1 MNKYNTLEKILI
13 YSGILI
19 FMTFILLPF
28 VEMFYASL
36 RPLDHLFRSPYQF
49 YSDDLSFWAYREMWN
64 TVPMLG
70 RYIFNS
76 FFLASSVAIITL
88 IFVIPAAYSYARFK
102 FPAKNTSL
110 YILLAIN
117 MFSGAVLLIPL
128 YKVLRTFGLLNS
140 YQAMIVPGVAFLIPT
155 SIWLLKSYFEKIPI
169 DLEEAAFVDGAS
181 RVQIL
186 RHIIAPLS
194 TPGLV
199 VVGIYA
205 FIGAYA
211 QQFLFAIT
219 FNQKKEYMPI
229 PSGLYEF
236 IGYQSVKWNEMMAAS
251 LVGIAPVLLVFIFFV
266 FLDLNHEI
274 KSLLITTAK
283 YAWDVDSTLLDFNRH

>member
-1 MNKYNTLEKILI
+1 MDKYNFFEKILL
-13 YSGILI
+13 YSGIFI

-49 YSDDLSFWAYREMWN
+49 FSDDLSFWAYGEMWN

-76 FFLASSVAIITL
+76 FYLASCVTIITIL
-88 IFVIPAAYSYARFK
+88 FVIPAAYSYARFN
-102 FPAKNTSL
+102 FPGKNSSL
-110 YILLAIN
+110 YLLLAIN

-128 YKVLRTFGLLNS
+128 YKLLRTLGLLNS

-181 RVQIL
+181 RIQIL
-186 RHIIAPLS
+186 RHIITPLS

-199 VVGIYA
+199 VVSLYI

-219 FNQKKEYMPI
+219 FNSKKEYMPI
-229 PSGLYEF
+229 PAGLYEF
-236 IGYQSVKWNEMMAAS
+236 IGYQTVKWNEMMAAS
-251 LVGIAPVLLVFIFFV
+251 LIGIAPVLIIFIFLQKYLV
-266 FLDLNHEI
+266 EGL
-274 KSLLITTAK
+274 TAGAVK
-283 YAWDVDSTLLDFNRH
+283 N

>member
-1 MNKYNTLEKILI
+1 MNKYNPFEKILI
-13 YSGILI
+13 YFGIFV

-28 VEMFYASL
+28 IEMFYASL

-49 YSDDLSFWAYREMWN
+49 YSDDLSFWAYQEMWN

-76 FFLASSVAIITL
+76 FFLASCVAILTL
-88 IFVIPAAYSYARFK
+88 IFVIPAAYAYARFK

-117 MFSGAVLLIPL
+117 MFSGAVILIPL
-128 YKVLRTFGLLNS
+128 YKLLRTLGLLNS
-140 YQAMIVPGVAFLIPT
+140 YQSMIIPGVAFLIPT
-155 SIWLLKSYFEKIPI
+155 AIWLLKSYFEKIPI

-229 PSGLYEF
+229 PTGLYEF
-236 IGYQSVKWNEMMAAS
+236 IGYQSVKWNEMMAPA
-251 LVGIAPVLLVFIFFV
+251 LVGMLPVLLLFIFLQKYIV
-266 FLDLNHEI
+266 EGL
-274 KSLLITTAK
+274 TAGAVK
-283 YAWDVDSTLLDFNRH
+283 N

>member
-1 MNKYNTLEKILI
+1 MNKYNSLEKILI
-13 YSGILI
+13 YSGILV

-49 YSDDLSFWAYREMWN
+49 YSDDLSFWAYREMWK
-64 TVPMLG
+64 TVPMLP

-76 FFLASSVAIITL
+76 FFLASVTSLITL
-88 IFVIPAAYSYARFK
+88 LFVIPAAYSYARFR
-102 FPAKNTSL
+102 FPFKNSSL

-205 FIGAYA
+205 FIGSYA

-251 LVGIAPVLLVFIFFV
+251 LVGIAPVLLVFIFLQKYIV
-266 FLDLNHEI
+266 EGL
-274 KSLLITTAK
+274 TAGAVK
-283 YAWDVDSTLLDFNRH
+283 N

>member
-1 MNKYNTLEKILI
+1 MDKYKLHEKIFL
-13 YSGILI
+13 YFGILI
-19 FMTFILLPF
+19 FLTFILLPF

-76 FFLASSVAIITL
+76 LFLATCTALITL
-88 IFVIPAAYSYARFK
+88 IFVIPAAYSYARFQ
-102 FPAKNTSL
+102 FPLKNFSL
-110 YILLAIN
+110 YLLLAIN

-128 YKVLRTFGLLNS
+128 YKLLKVFGLLNT
-140 YQAMIVPGVAFLIPT
+140 YQAMIIPGVAFLIPT
-155 SIWLLKSYFEKIPI
+155 AIWLLRSYFQKIPI

-181 RVQIL
+181 RIQIL

-205 FIGAYA
+205 FIGSYA

-236 IGYQSVKWNEMMAAS
+236 IGYTTVKWNEMMAAS
-251 LVGIAPVLLVFIFFV
+251 LVGIAPVLIV
-266 FLDLNHEI
+266 FLFLQRYIVEG
-274 KSLLITTAK
+274 LTAGAAK
-283 YAWDVDSTLLDFNRH
+283 N

>member
-1 MNKYNTLEKILI
+1 MDKFTLVQKIFL
-13 YSGILI
+13 YTAILI
-19 FMTFILLPF
+19 FMIFILLPF

-76 FFLASSVAIITL
+76 FFLASSVAILTL
-88 IFVIPAAYSYARFK
+88 LFVIPAAYSYARFN
-102 FPAKNTSL
+102 FPFKNSSL

-155 SIWLLKSYFEKIPI
+155 AIWLLKSYFEKIPV

-199 VVGIYA
+199 VVGIYS

-219 FNQKKEYMPI
+219 FNQKKEFMPI

-251 LVGIAPVLLVFIFFV
+251 LVGIAPVLILFIFLQRYIV
-266 FLDLNHEI
+266 EGL
-274 KSLLITTAK
+274 TAGAVK
-283 YAWDVDSTLLDFNRH
+283 N

>member
-1 MNKYNTLEKILI
+1 MDKYNLFEKVLL
-13 YSGILI
+13 YLGILI

-36 RPLDHLFRSPYQF
+36 RPLDHLFRSHYQF
-49 YSDDLSFWAYREMWN
+49 FSDDLSFWAYREMWN

-76 FFLASSVAIITL
+76 FFLATSVTVITIL
-88 IFVIPAAYSYARFK
+88 FVIPAAYSYARFN
-102 FPAKNTSL
+102 FPGKNSSL
-110 YILLAIN
+110 YLLLAIN

-128 YKVLRTFGLLNS
+128 YKLLRTLGLLNS

-186 RHIIAPLS
+186 RHIITPLS

-199 VVGIYA
+199 VVSLYI

-219 FNQKKEYMPI
+219 FNSKKEFMPI
-229 PSGLYEF
+229 PAGLYEF
-236 IGYQSVKWNEMMAAS
+236 VGYQTIKWNEMMAAS
-251 LVGIAPVLLVFIFFV
+251 LVGIAPVLIIFIFLQKYLV
-266 FLDLNHEI
+266 EGL
-274 KSLLITTAK
+274 TAGAVK
-283 YAWDVDSTLLDFNRH
+283 N

>member
-1 MNKYNTLEKILI
+1 MAIISNGTTIADAGAF
-13 YSGILI
+13 S
-19 FMTFILLPF
+19 
-28 VEMFYASL
+28 ASL
-36 RPLDHLFRSPYQF
+36 GSMVLIK
-49 YSDDLSFWAYREMWN
+49 
-64 TVPMLG
+64 T
-70 RYIFNS
+70 ITI
-76 FFLASSVAIITL
+76 SSGTGTI
-88 IFVIPAAYSYARFK
+88 S
-102 FPAKNTSL
+102 
-110 YILLAIN
+110 
-117 MFSGAVLLIPL
+117 
-128 YKVLRTFGLLNS
+128 
-140 YQAMIVPGVAFLIPT
+140 
-155 SIWLLKSYFEKIPI
+155 
-169 DLEEAAFVDGAS
+169 FVDGAS

-251 LVGIAPVLLVFIFFV
+251 LVGIAPVLILFIFLQKYIV
-266 FLDLNHEI
+266 EGL
-274 KSLLITTAK
+274 TAGAVK
-283 YAWDVDSTLLDFNRH
+283 N

>member
-1 MNKYNTLEKILI
+1 MDKYNLFEKVLL
-13 YSGILI
+13 YLGILI

-49 YSDDLSFWAYREMWN
+49 FSDDLSFWAYGEMWN

-76 FFLASSVAIITL
+76 FFLATSVTVITIL
-88 IFVIPAAYSYARFK
+88 FVIPAAYSYARFN
-102 FPAKNTSL
+102 FPGKNSSL
-110 YILLAIN
+110 YLLLAIN

-128 YKVLRTFGLLNS
+128 YKLLRTLGLLNS

-186 RHIIAPLS
+186 RHIITPLS

-199 VVGIYA
+199 VVSLYI

-219 FNQKKEYMPI
+219 FNSKKEFMPI
-229 PSGLYEF
+229 PAGLYEF
-236 IGYQSVKWNEMMAAS
+236 VGYQTIKWNEMMAAS
-251 LVGIAPVLLVFIFFV
+251 LVGIAPVLIIFIFLQKYLV
-266 FLDLNHEI
+266 EGL
-274 KSLLITTAK
+274 TAGAVK
-283 YAWDVDSTLLDFNRH
+283 N

>member
-1 MNKYNTLEKILI
+1 MNNYSFFEKVFLYI
-13 YSGILI
+13 GILI

-28 VEMFYASL
+28 AEMFYASL

-49 YSDDLSFWAYREMWN
+49 FSDDLSFWAYGEMWN
-64 TVPMLG
+64 TVPLLG

-76 FFLASSVAIITL
+76 FFLATCVAILTL
-88 IFVIPAAYSYARFK
+88 FFVIPAAYSYARFN
-102 FPAKNTSL
+102 FPAKNSSL
-110 YILLAIN
+110 YLLLAIN

-128 YKVLRTFGLLNS
+128 YKLLRTLGLLNS

-219 FNQKKEYMPI
+219 FNSKKEFMPI
-229 PSGLYEF
+229 PAGLYEF
-236 IGYQSVKWNEMMAAS
+236 IGYQTIKWNEMMAAS
-251 LVGIAPVLLVFIFFV
+251 LVGIAPVLIIFV
-266 FLDLNHEI
+266 FLQRYIVEGL
-274 KSLLITTAK
+274 TAGAVK
-283 YAWDVDSTLLDFNRH
+283 N

>member
-1 MNKYNTLEKILI
+1 MNKYTILEKLLI
-13 YSGILI
+13 YFGILI

-49 YSDDLSFWAYREMWN
+49 YSDDLSFWAYSEMWK

-76 FFLASSVAIITL
+76 FFLATVTSLLTL
-88 IFVIPAAYSYARFK
+88 LFVIPAAYSYARFK

-110 YILLAIN
+110 YLLLAIN

-128 YKVLRTFGLLNS
+128 YKVLRTFGLLNT

-155 SIWLLKSYFEKIPI
+155 AIWLLKSYFEKIPV

-219 FNQKKEYMPI
+219 FNQKNEYMPI

-236 IGYQSVKWNEMMAAS
+236 IGYTTVKWNEMMAAS
-251 LVGIAPVLLVFIFFV
+251 LVGIAPVLIV
-266 FLDLNHEI
+266 FLFLQ
-274 KSLLITTAK
+274 K
-283 YAWDVDSTLLDFNRH
+283 YIVEGLTSGAVKN

>member
-1 MNKYNTLEKILI
+1 MNKYNPFEKILI
-13 YSGILI
+13 YFGIFV

-28 VEMFYASL
+28 IEMFYASL

-49 YSDDLSFWAYREMWN
+49 YSDDLSFWAYQEMWN

-76 FFLASSVAIITL
+76 FFLASCVAILTL

-102 FPAKNTSL
+102 FPFKNSSL

-117 MFSGAVLLIPL
+117 MFSGAVILIPL
-128 YKVLRTFGLLNS
+128 YKLLRTLGLLNS
-140 YQAMIVPGVAFLIPT
+140 YQSMIIPGV
-155 SIWLLKSYFEKIPI
+155 FEKIPI

-229 PSGLYEF
+229 PTGLYEF
-236 IGYQSVKWNEMMAAS
+236 IGYQSVKWNEMMAAA
-251 LVGIAPVLLVFIFFV
+251 LVGMLPVLLLFV
-266 FLDLNHEI
+266 FLQKYIVEGL
-274 KSLLITTAK
+274 TAGAVK
-283 YAWDVDSTLLDFNRH
+283 N

>member
-1 MNKYNTLEKILI
+1 MDKFTFFQKLLM
-13 YSGILI
+13 YSAIFV

-76 FFLASSVAIITL
+76 FFLASSVAILTL
-88 IFVIPAAYSYARFK
+88 LFVIPAAYSYARFN
-102 FPAKNTSL
+102 FPFKNSSL

-155 SIWLLKSYFEKIPI
+155 SIWLLKSYFEKIPV

-219 FNQKKEYMPI
+219 FNQKKEFMPI

-251 LVGIAPVLLVFIFFV
+251 LVGIAPVLILFIFLQKYIV
-266 FLDLNHEI
+266 EGL
-274 KSLLITTAK
+274 TAGAVK
-283 YAWDVDSTLLDFNRH
+283 N

>member
-1 MNKYNTLEKILI
+1 MDRYNFLEKFFI
-13 YSGILI
+13 YSAIFI

-76 FFLASSVAIITL
+76 FFLASSVAILTL
-88 IFVIPAAYSYARFK
+88 LFVIPAAYSYARFN
-102 FPAKNTSL
+102 FPFKISSL

-155 SIWLLKSYFEKIPI
+155 SIWLLKSYFEKIPV

-251 LVGIAPVLLVFIFFV
+251 LVGIAPVLIV
-266 FLDLNHEI
+266 FLFLQKYIVEG
-274 KSLLITTAK
+274 LTAGAVK
-283 YAWDVDSTLLDFNRH
+283 N

>member
-1 MNKYNTLEKILI
+1 MNKYNPFEKILI
-13 YSGILI
+13 YFGIFV

-76 FFLASSVAIITL
+76 FFLASCVAILTL
-88 IFVIPAAYSYARFK
+88 IFVIPAAYAYARFK

-110 YILLAIN
+110 YLLLAIN
-117 MFSGAVLLIPL
+117 MFSGAVILIPL
-128 YKVLRTFGLLNS
+128 YKLLRTLGLLNS
-140 YQAMIVPGVAFLIPT
+140 YQSMIIPGVAFLIPT

-181 RVQIL
+181 RIQIL

-229 PSGLYEF
+229 PTGLYEF
-236 IGYQSVKWNEMMAAS
+236 IGYQSVKWNEMMAAA
-251 LVGIAPVLLVFIFFV
+251 LVGMLPVLLLFV
-266 FLDLNHEI
+266 FLQKYIVEGL
-274 KSLLITTAK
+274 TAGAVK
-283 YAWDVDSTLLDFNRH
+283 N

>member
-1 MNKYNTLEKILI
+1 MDRYNIFEKIII
-13 YSGILI
+13 YFGIII
-19 FMTFILLPF
+19 FLTFILLPF

-36 RPLDHLFRSPYQF
+36 RPLKHLFRSPYQF
-49 YSDDLSFWAYREMWN
+49 YSDDLSFWAYKEMWN

-76 FFLASSVAIITL
+76 LVLATLTSIITL
-88 IFVIPAAYSYARFK
+88 LFVIPAAYSYARFN

-110 YILLAIN
+110 YLLLAIN

-128 YKVLRTFGLLNS
+128 YKLLRFLGLLNT

-155 SIWLLKSYFEKIPI
+155 AIWLLKSYFQKIPI
-169 DLEEAAFVDGAS
+169 ELEEAAFCDGAS
-181 RVQIL
+181 RLQIL
-186 RHIIAPLS
+186 RHVIAPLS

-205 FIGAYA
+205 FIGSYA
-211 QQFLFAIT
+211 QQFLFAIS

-229 PSGLYEF
+229 PAGLYEF
-236 IGYQSVKWNEMMAAS
+236 IGYTTVKWNEMMAAS
-251 LVGIAPVLLVFIFFV
+251 LVGIAPVLLVFL
-266 FLDLNHEI
+266 FLQ
-274 KSLLITTAK
+274 K
-283 YAWDVDSTLLDFNRH
+283 YIVEGLTSGAVKN

>member
-1 MNKYNTLEKILI
+1 MDKFTSVQKIFL
-13 YSGILI
+13 YSAILI

-49 YSDDLSFWAYREMWN
+49 YSDDLSFWAYSEMWK

-76 FFLASSVAIITL
+76 FFLATVTSLLTL
-88 IFVIPAAYSYARFK
+88 LFVIPAAYSYARFN
-102 FPAKNTSL
+102 FPAKSTSL
-110 YILLAIN
+110 YLLLAIN

-128 YKVLRTFGLLNS
+128 YKLLKTFGLLNT

-169 DLEEAAFVDGAS
+169 ELEEAAFCDGAT
-181 RVQIL
+181 RIQIL
-186 RHIIAPLS
+186 RHVIAPLS

-205 FIGAYA
+205 FIGSYA
-211 QQFLFAIT
+211 QQFLFAIS

-229 PSGLYEF
+229 PAGLYEF
-236 IGYQSVKWNEMMAAS
+236 IGYTTVKWNEMMAAS
-251 LVGIAPVLLVFIFFV
+251 LVGIAPVLIV
-266 FLDLNHEI
+266 FLFLQKYIVEG
-274 KSLLITTAK
+274 LTAGAVK
-283 YAWDVDSTLLDFNRH
+283 N

>member
-1 MNKYNTLEKILI
+1 VNKYTFLEKIFL
-13 YSGILI
+13 YMGILI

-28 VEMFYASL
+28 AEMFYASL

-49 YSDDLSFWAYREMWN
+49 FSDDLSFWAYGEMWN
-64 TVPMLG
+64 TVPLLG

-76 FFLASSVAIITL
+76 FFLATCVAILTL
-88 IFVIPAAYSYARFK
+88 FFVIPAAYSYARFN
-102 FPAKNTSL
+102 FPAKNSSL
-110 YILLAIN
+110 YLLLAIN

-128 YKVLRTFGLLNS
+128 YKLLRTLGLLNS

-219 FNQKKEYMPI
+219 FNSKKEFMPI
-229 PSGLYEF
+229 PAGLYEF
-236 IGYQSVKWNEMMAAS
+236 IGYQTIKWNEMMAAS
-251 LVGIAPVLLVFIFFV
+251 LVGIAPVLIIFIFLQRYIV
-266 FLDLNHEI
+266 EGL
-274 KSLLITTAK
+274 TAGAVK
-283 YAWDVDSTLLDFNRH
+283 N

>member
-1 MNKYNTLEKILI
+1 MNKYNPFEKILI
-13 YSGILI
+13 YFGIFV

-28 VEMFYASL
+28 IEMFYASL

-49 YSDDLSFWAYREMWN
+49 YSDDLSFWAYQEMWN

-76 FFLASSVAIITL
+76 FFLASCVAILTL
-88 IFVIPAAYSYARFK
+88 IFVIPAAYAYARFK

-110 YILLAIN
+110 YLLLAIN
-117 MFSGAVLLIPL
+117 MFSGAVILIPL
-128 YKVLRTFGLLNS
+128 YKLLRTLGLLNS
-140 YQAMIVPGVAFLIPT
+140 YQSMIIPGVAFLIPT

-181 RVQIL
+181 RIQIL

-229 PSGLYEF
+229 PTGLYEF
-236 IGYQSVKWNEMMAAS
+236 IGYQSVKWNEMMAAA
-251 LVGIAPVLLVFIFFV
+251 LVGMLPVLLLFIFLQKYIV
-266 FLDLNHEI
+266 EGL
-274 KSLLITTAK
+274 TAGAVK
-283 YAWDVDSTLLDFNRH
+283 N

>member
-1 MNKYNTLEKILI
+1 MNKYNPLEKILI
-13 YSGILI
+13 YSGILV

-28 VEMFYASL
+28 IEMFYASL
-36 RPLDHLFRSPYQF
+36 RPLNHLFRSPYQF

-76 FFLASSVAIITL
+76 FFLASCVAILTL
-88 IFVIPAAYSYARFK
+88 IFVIPAAYAYARFK

-110 YILLAIN
+110 YVLLAIN
-117 MFSGAVLLIPL
+117 MFSGAVILIPL
-128 YKVLRTFGLLNS
+128 YKLLRTLGLLNS
-140 YQAMIVPGVAFLIPT
+140 YQSMIIPGVAFLIPT
-155 SIWLLKSYFEKIPI
+155 AIWLLKSYFEKIPI

-205 FIGAYA
+205 FIGSYA

-236 IGYQSVKWNEMMAAS
+236 IGYTTVKWNEMMAAS
-251 LVGIAPVLLVFIFFV
+251 LVGIAPVLIIFL
-266 FLDLNHEI
+266 FLQ
-274 KSLLITTAK
+274 K
-283 YAWDVDSTLLDFNRH
+283 YIVAGLTSGAVKN

>member
-1 MNKYNTLEKILI
+1 MDRYTFLEKFFI
-13 YSGILI
+13 YSAIFV

-49 YSDDLSFWAYREMWN
+49 YSDDLSFWAYSEMWN

-76 FFLASSVAIITL
+76 FFLASSVAILTL
-88 IFVIPAAYSYARFK
+88 LFVIPAAYSYARFT
-102 FPAKNTSL
+102 FPFKNSSL

-155 SIWLLKSYFEKIPI
+155 SIWLLKSYFEKIPV

-194 TPGLV
+194 TRGLV

-211 QQFLFAIT
+211 QEFLFAIT

-251 LVGIAPVLLVFIFFV
+251 LVGIAPVLILFIFLQKYIV
-266 FLDLNHEI
+266 EGL
-274 KSLLITTAK
+274 TAGAVK
-283 YAWDVDSTLLDFNRH
+283 N

>member
-1 MNKYNTLEKILI
+1 MNKYNPFEKILI
-13 YSGILI
+13 YFGIFV

-28 VEMFYASL
+28 IEMFYASL

-76 FFLASSVAIITL
+76 FFLASCVAILTL
-88 IFVIPAAYSYARFK
+88 IFVIPAAYAYARFK

-110 YILLAIN
+110 YVLLAIN
-117 MFSGAVLLIPL
+117 MFSGAVILIPL
-128 YKVLRTFGLLNS
+128 YKLLRTLGLLNS
-140 YQAMIVPGVAFLIPT
+140 YQSMIIPGVAFLIQT
-155 SIWLLKSYFEKIPI
+155 AIWLLKSYFEKIPI

-181 RVQIL
+181 RVHIL

-229 PSGLYEF
+229 PTGLYEF
-236 IGYQSVKWNEMMAAS
+236 IGYQSVKWNEMMAAA
-251 LVGIAPVLLVFIFFV
+251 LVGMLPVLLLFV
-266 FLDLNHEI
+266 FLQKYIVEGL
-274 KSLLITTAK
+274 TAGAVK
-283 YAWDVDSTLLDFNRH
+283 N

>member
-1 MNKYNTLEKILI
+1 MDKFTFVQKLLM
-13 YSGILI
+13 YSAIFI

-76 FFLASSVAIITL
+76 FFLASSVAILTL
-88 IFVIPAAYSYARFK
+88 LFVIPAAYSYARFN
-102 FPAKNTSL
+102 FPFKNSSL

-155 SIWLLKSYFEKIPI
+155 SIWLLKSYFEKIPV

-219 FNQKKEYMPI
+219 FNQKKEFMPI

-251 LVGIAPVLLVFIFFV
+251 LVGIAPVLILFIFLQKYIV
-266 FLDLNHEI
+266 EGL
-274 KSLLITTAK
+274 TAGAVK
-283 YAWDVDSTLLDFNRH
+283 N